1 MAKPKM
7 QTLTFRLLRKGR
19 APVKA
24 ISTTF
29 AEDGEKPLTTAPWAP
44 IDGAE
49 VFYGQIYSKPPA
61 WSEFISSGLEGDLDG
76 MMTGGAGAIIF
87 VPVKGRH
94 VAVCF
99 GQVHM
104 ALNDDAFERRFGLKV
119 TLNSVPGSSIRS
131 LDLATPDAVTFQ
143 KRVQA
148 SRDSNVSAFG
158 VNQLR
163 DIARVAGGTP
173 KDPKFA
179 KFVAGKDSL
188 SITCEIGAGGIQA
201 KCGEILK
208 VYAKKDYQSD
218 FQWVDNL
225 KPVVEKDRIKQL
237 DAQLFADLSELRK
250 GNHADL
256 HMSPPEVVSYIEG
269 SELHYNGFGSRGET
283 FHSLSVADYVDELQR
298 CKFAGTIEEIK
309 EKHRIAAKPS
319 DGDKFTEKWRVYDC
333 FVHEAQLGTDAD
345 TQHFVLF
352 AGSWFE
358 VEASFKDGVET
369 FFNGIDKVT
378 IVGPTKMNNEQ
389 ELIEHLVKTRSA
401 DLLKLDRKKINP
413 KGVSNA
419 NLEPADFFSDKRHF
433 IHLKDGH
440 SSGPISHLW
449 SQGVVSADSFVGDG
463 TFRKK
468 LRSVVKSEK
477 AGFETLLPKA
487 SERVVREDYTIVY
500 GIMRQPY
507 ANGTTGLP
515 FFSKVSLQ
523 SAVQRLRVLGFS
535 VAIELIEKPK
545 SSAKKKKAAAKAKT
559 EEAAEQDD
567 NEADQVLEDV

>member
-24 ISTTF
+24 ISPTF
-29 AEDGEKPLTTAPWAP
+29 AEDGEKPLTSAPWAP

-49 VFYGQIYSKPPA
+49 VFYGQIYSKPPV
-61 WSEFISSGLEGDLDG
+61 WSEFISSGLEGDLEG
-76 MMTGGAGAIIF
+76 MLTGGAGAIIF
-87 VPVKGRH
+87 VPVQGRH

-104 ALNDDAFERRFGLKV
+104 ALNDDAFERQFGLKV

-158 VNQLR
+158 VDQLR

-188 SITCEIGAGGIQA
+188 SITCEIGAGGIHA
-201 KCGEILK
+201 KCAEVLQA
-208 VYAKKDYQSD
+208 YAKTDYQTD

-237 DAQLFADLSELRK
+237 DDQLFADLSELRK

-256 HMSPPEVVSYIEG
+256 HMSPPEVVNYIEG

-283 FHSLSVADYVDELQR
+283 FHSLSIADYVDELQR

-319 DGDKFTEKWRVYDC
+319 DGDKFTEKWKVYDC
-333 FVHEAQLGTDAD
+333 FVHEAQLGIGAD

-358 VEASFKDGVET
+358 VEASFKDSVET

-378 IVGPTKMNNEQ
+378 IVGSTKMNNEQ
-389 ELIEHLVKTRSA
+389 ELIDHLVKTRSA

-477 AGFETLLPKA
+477 SGFETLLPKA

-507 ANGTTGLP
+507 ANGNTGLP

-545 SSAKKKKAAAKAKT
+545 SSAKKKKGTAKAKP
-559 EEAAEQDD
+559 ADRAEHDD
-567 NEADQVLEDV
+567 SDVGQVLEDV